1 MSRRTSKLKMRNTE
15 TKWKLKCDQTQS
27 PTKSNG
33 NSEIKVW
40 SRESEGTEQ
49 TIELEFEGGISMS
62 DLGFV
67 NLGF

>member
-1 MSRRTSKLKMRNTE
+1 ME
-15 TKWKLKCDQTQS
+15 IAKLKCDL
-27 PTKSNG
+27 
-33 NSEIKVW
+33 
-40 SRESEGTEQ
+40 ESEGTEQ